1 MINVSLFEDSN
12 KNVVGF
18 EVSGHAEYA
27 DPGMDIVCSA
37 VSALTITVINSIEEQ
52 CDDDFYSD
60 FHQDTGY
67 ISLHF
72 HGEPYRG
79 CAMTLF
85 PYREKPSEKHRD
97 GKQVSSLRATTRIE
111 GR

>member
-37 VSALTITVINSIEEQ
+37 VSALTITVINSVEEQ
-52 CDDDFYSD
+52 
-60 FHQDTGY
+60 
-67 ISLHF
+67 
-72 HGEPYRG
+72 
-79 CAMTLF
+79 
-85 PYREKPSEKHRD
+85 
-97 GKQVSSLRATTRIE
+97 
-111 GR
+111 

>member
-60 FHQDTGY
+60 FNQETGY

-72 HGEPYRG
+72 HGEPSDTALIILR
-79 CAMTLF
+79 LF
-85 PYREKPSEKHRD
+85 RCGITGLEESYGDYILITFKE
-97 GKQVSSLRATTRIE
+97 V
-111 GR
+111 